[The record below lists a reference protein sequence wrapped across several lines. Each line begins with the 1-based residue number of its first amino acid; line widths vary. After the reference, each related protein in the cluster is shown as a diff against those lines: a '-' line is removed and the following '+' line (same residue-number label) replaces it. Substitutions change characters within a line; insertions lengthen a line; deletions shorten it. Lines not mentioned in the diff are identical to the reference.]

1 MKSGT
6 CDLWLV
12 DFYFLGW
19 LWKPSFATQQK
30 SWFPRFG
37 KAVVLWLDSKI
48 HSFRDIVS
56 TCFHCKAPWIPW
68 QELAGRAI
76 TLDFRW
82 FSNGLVSILDHN
94 VWNFP
99 SGVMLSSVITLRSSN
114 KKLKTH
120 AVHKLRQEQSG
131 ISVNTPQW
139 VSLSLHISFVLCRDW
154 SDAGTGWN
162 LAPDPSWPGHPK
174 PGDGATGTPWLHGS
188 KVRVQWLAEAAA
200 RAHFAVSAQEPF
212 LGKP

>member
-1 MKSGT
+1 MLRHVKTRHVETVKNGQIWRRFSSTMLCCHRWPHPGGNAGANGQNIEKHLVGTMKSGT

-68 QELAGRAI
+68 QELAGHAI

-120 AVHKLRQEQSG
+120 AVHKLRQEQWKAG

-139 VSLSLHISFVLCRDW
+139 VSLSLHISLFCSL
-154 SDAGTGWN
+154 
-162 LAPDPSWPGHPK
+162 
-174 PGDGATGTPWLHGS
+174 
-188 KVRVQWLAEAAA
+188 
-200 RAHFAVSAQEPF
+200 
-212 LGKP
+212 

>member
-56 TCFHCKAPWIPW
+56 TCFHYKAPWIPW
-68 QELAGRAI
+68 QELAGHAI

-82 FSNGLVSILDHN
+82 FSNGLVSILDQKKTCGN
-94 VWNFP
+94 TL
-99 SGVMLSSVITLRSSN
+99 LSLF
-114 KKLKTH
+114 L
-120 AVHKLRQEQSG
+120 
-131 ISVNTPQW
+131 
-139 VSLSLHISFVLCRDW
+139 SLSLSFSLSLWAEGAHGIGEPSTGPFLFKSLFSIHVYHNNPYKMRVTCVSLRFR
-154 SDAGTGWN
+154 AGM
-162 LAPDPSWPGHPK
+162 K
-174 PGDGATGTPWLHGS
+174 EVTPWKGHLS
-188 KVRVQWLAEAAA
+188 LEKVT
-200 RAHFAVSAQEPF
+200 
-212 LGKP
+212 